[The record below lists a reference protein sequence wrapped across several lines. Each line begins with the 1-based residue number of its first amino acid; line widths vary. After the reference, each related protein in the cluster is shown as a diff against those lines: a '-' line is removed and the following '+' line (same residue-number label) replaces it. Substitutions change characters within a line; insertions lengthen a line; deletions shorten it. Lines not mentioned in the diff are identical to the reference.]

1 MVSLFSKASEMDIRR
16 FVPGKANKVLRMM
29 HTGVRT
35 CIEYVVSQYFEF
47 VCPVCDKKV
56 KEFLPLST
64 FYVENKRKY
73 GNPYTVSDLET
84 LNDRHYSCPHC
95 SASDRDRLY
104 ALYFRQRF
112 PQPDS
117 VPSIRL
123 LDIAPSRSLRIFL
136 SRYKLFTYRSADLT
150 MEGVD
155 DKVDITDM
163 SIYRNASFDVFICSH
178 VLEHIPDDKKALSE
192 LFRVLRPEG
201 WGILMVP
208 INLVITQIDEDPSIT
223 DVGERWRRFGQ
234 HDHIR
239 LYSKQGFLARV
250 ENAGFIVHQFGV
262 GYFGTQA
269 FQKHGISEKS
279 VLYVVEK
286 P

>member
-1 MVSLFSKASEMDIRR
+1 MDIRC
-16 FVPGKANKVLRMM
+16 FVPGKAKRVLRMM
-29 HTGVRT
+29 HTGVRSCT
-35 CIEYVVSQYFEF
+35 EYVVSQNYEF

-56 KEFLPLST
+56 KEFLPLGT

-73 GNPYTVSDLET
+73 GNPYTVSDVET
-84 LNDRHYSCPHC
+84 MNDKHYSCPHC

-104 ALYFRQRF
+104 ALYFRRRF

-123 LDIAPSRSLRIFL
+123 LDIAPSRPLRIFL
-136 SRYKLFTYRSADLT
+136 SRYKRFTYQSADLT

-155 DKVDITDM
+155 DKVDMTDM
-163 SIYRNASFDVFICSH
+163 SIYRSASFDVFICSH
-178 VLEHIPDDKKALSE
+178 VLEHVPDDKKALSE
-192 LFRVLRPEG
+192 LFRVLSPGG
-201 WGILMVP
+201 WSILMVP

-239 LYSKQGFLARV
+239 LYSKQGFITRV
-250 ENAGFIVHQFGV
+250 ENAGFIVRQFGV
-262 GYFGTQA
+262 DFFGMQA

-286 P
+286 S